1 MLGCKGLKLGRK
13 LPINHYVSP
22 GEGRGG
28 VQRIFFGGGMGVR
41 YIIWFW
47 GGNEGGGGVIRRQIS
62 RKGGL
67 GLEGNEREW
76 EGIIRILQNPTRDL
90 VSFFV
95 IKPPLPH
102 PSEITS
108 IFQIRPSV

>member
-1 MLGCKGLKLGRK
+1 MGGGWGRDGS
-13 LPINHYVSP
+13 Y
-22 GEGRGG
+22 G
-28 VQRIFFGGGMGVR
+28 FGGG
-41 YIIWFW
+41 
-47 GGNEGGGGVIRRQIS
+47 ETKGGGRVSRRQIS

-67 GLEGNEREW
+67 GLEGNGREW

-95 IKPPLPH
+95 IEPPLPH

>member
-1 MLGCKGLKLGRK
+1 MYRLERG
-13 LPINHYVSP
+13 
-22 GEGRGG
+22 GG
-28 VQRIFFGGGMGVR
+28 VQRSFFWGGMGAGW
-41 YIIWFW
+41 IIWFWW
-47 GGNEGGGGVIRRQIS
+47 GGNEGGGVSRRQIS

-67 GLEGNEREW
+67 GLEGNGREW

-95 IKPPLPH
+95 IEPPLPH

>member
-28 VQRIFFGGGMGVR
+28 SKDFFWGGKIGAGW
-41 YIIWFW
+41 IIWFW
-47 GGNEGGGGVIRRQIS
+47 GGNEWGGVSRRQIG

-67 GLEGNEREW
+67 GLEGNGREW
-76 EGIIRILQNPTRDL
+76 EGIIRILQSPTRDL

-102 PSEITS
+102 LSEITS

>member
-1 MLGCKGLKLGRK
+1 MYRLERG
-13 LPINHYVSP
+13 
-22 GEGRGG
+22 GG
-28 VQRIFFGGGMGVR
+28 VQRIFFGGGD
-41 YIIWFW
+41 
-47 GGNEGGGGVIRRQIS
+47 GGRMDHMVLGGETKGGGVSRRQIG

-67 GLEGNEREW
+67 GLEGNGREW
-76 EGIIRILQNPTRDL
+76 EGIIRILQSPTRDL

-102 PSEITS
+102 LSEITS

>member
-1 MLGCKGLKLGRK
+1 MYRLERG
-13 LPINHYVSP
+13 
-22 GEGRGG
+22 GG
-28 VQRIFFGGGMGVR
+28 VQRIFFWGGEIGAGW
-41 YIIWFW
+41 IIWFW
-47 GGNEGGGGVIRRQIS
+47 GGNEGGGVSRRQIG

-67 GLEGNEREW
+67 GLEGNGREW

-102 PSEITS
+102 LSEITS
-108 IFQIRPSV
+108 IFQIRLSV

>member
-1 MLGCKGLKLGRK
+1 MYRLERG
-13 LPINHYVSP
+13 
-22 GEGRGG
+22 GG
-28 VQRIFFGGGMGVR
+28 VQRFFFGGG
-41 YIIWFW
+41 W
-47 GGNEGGGGVIRRQIS
+47 GRDGSYGFGGETKGGGVSRRQIS

-67 GLEGNEREW
+67 GLEGNGREW
-76 EGIIRILQNPTRDL
+76 EGIIRILQNPKRDL

>member
-1 MLGCKGLKLGRK
+1 MYRL
-13 LPINHYVSP
+13 
-22 GEGRGG
+22 ERGG
-28 VQRIFFGGGMGVR
+28 GGGPKDF
-41 YIIWFW
+41 FW
-47 GGNEGGGGVIRRQIS
+47 GGDGGEIDHMVLGGKRRGGVIRRQIS